1 MIHTIYLLEIVVKTQ
16 RFVSAHTSDNQKQY
30 NVFKLIFIIIM
41 SIPVVFS
48 RTILMSFSFLRC
60 VVIDK
65 KDKCPLKGH
74 GQGFG
79 HFFFLIFYN
88 AL

>member
-48 RTILMSFSFLRC
+48 RTILMSFSFLGC

-65 KDKCPLKGH
+65 KINVH
-74 GQGFG
+74 
-79 HFFFLIFYN
+79 
-88 AL
+88 

>member
-16 RFVSAHTSDNQKQY
+16 RFVTAHTSDNQNQY

-65 KDKCPLKGH
+65 KINVH
-74 GQGFG
+74 
-79 HFFFLIFYN
+79 
-88 AL
+88 

>member
-16 RFVSAHTSDNQKQY
+16 RFVSAHTSDNQKEY

-48 RTILMSFSFLRC
+48 RTILMSFSFLGC
-60 VVIDK
+60 EVIDK

-74 GQGFG
+74 GHGFIQC
-79 HFFFLIFYN
+79 FVVDFYN

>member
-65 KDKCPLKGH
+65 KINVH
-74 GQGFG
+74 
-79 HFFFLIFYN
+79 
-88 AL
+88 